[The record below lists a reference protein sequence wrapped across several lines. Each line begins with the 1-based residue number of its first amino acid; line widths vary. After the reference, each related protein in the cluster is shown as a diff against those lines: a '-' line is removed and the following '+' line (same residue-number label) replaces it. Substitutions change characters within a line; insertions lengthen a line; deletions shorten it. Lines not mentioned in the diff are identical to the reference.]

1 MPYPLIRR
9 RSGFTLIDILVA
21 VAIIAIVLVF
31 GVPTLRNTVQENQI
45 STQANALVI
54 ALNYAR
60 SEAINRN
67 LPVIVCAAASPTN
80 GTTTPTECSGD
91 HKTWNNGWIVFTDKN
106 GNDYNNI
113 TSAPTQSDTV
123 LRVHGALS
131 GGTLVN
137 LNTGAA
143 PPAYIRYLPSGLL
156 DTQHP

>member
-9 RSGFTLIDILVA
+9 RNGFTLIDILVA

-31 GVPTLRNTVQENQI
+31 GVPTLRNTVQQNQI

-67 LPVIVCAAASPTN
+67 LPVIVCAAAIPSSGTSPST
-80 GTTTPTECSGD
+80 CSGGT
-91 HKTWNNGWIVFTDKN
+91 TWNNGWIVFTDTN
-106 GNDYNNI
+106 GNDYSNI
-113 TSAPTQSDTV
+113 TGAPTQSDTV

-137 LNTGAA
+137 LNTGAT